1 MGSQNYYFKQ
11 KIASSAHLLLQTGV
25 PAIPLAVR
33 YHVSCS
39 DMLRSWAA
47 ALLWAPCLHFCSCIL
62 MLAFA
67 VIFVPETVHINDPWS
82 FKHVIIT
89 AYKKR
94 NAGAQRKMVVSYNFE
109 NLNIG
114 RPGRKHNWWTGEVNC
129 TWVKEKLEVYSWYGQ
144 LLLKCLIYC
153 TPTHTRQNINP

>member
-47 ALLWAPCLHFCSCIL
+47 ALLWAPCLHFCCCIL

-67 VIFVPETVHINDPWS
+67 VIFVPETAHINDPWS

-114 RPGRKHNWWTGEVNC
+114 RPCRKHN
-129 TWVKEKLEVYSWYGQ
+129 
-144 LLLKCLIYC
+144 
-153 TPTHTRQNINP
+153 